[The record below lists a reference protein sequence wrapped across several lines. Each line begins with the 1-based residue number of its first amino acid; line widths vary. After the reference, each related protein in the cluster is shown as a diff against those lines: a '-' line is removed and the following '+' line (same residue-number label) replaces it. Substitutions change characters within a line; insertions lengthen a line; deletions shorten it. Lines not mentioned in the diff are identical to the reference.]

1 MMEVDKQE
9 LIDSVDKMTMVEVC
23 EALNDLGYSWY
34 EIEKMAGKIDLEQL
48 LKDCYNALYE

>member
-34 EIEKMAGKIDLEQL
+34 EIEKMAGEINLKHL

>member
-1 MMEVDKQE
+1 MEVNKQE

-34 EIEKMAGKIDLEQL
+34 EIEKMAGEINLKHL

>member
-1 MMEVDKQE
+1 MEVNKQE
-9 LIDSVDKMTMVEVC
+9 LIDNVDKMTMVEVC

-34 EIEKMAGKIDLEQL
+34 EIEKMAGKIDLKQL

>member
-34 EIEKMAGKIDLEQL
+34 EIEKMAGKIDLKQL